1 MKILRRSELK
11 LKKYELVIENP
22 TDAFILDKEENKI
35 VALCNTKRPDLEF
48 NKLETLI
55 EKANKNIKQLFQLG
69 DIAYMIDEDYRFFES
84 EVYRIELDNG
94 KYYYTADD
102 CDFEDGDIGNWVFK
116 SEIERELHLEALM

>member
-1 MKILRRSELK
+1 M
-11 LKKYELVIENP
+11 KKYELVIENP